1 MGMKIGHQLKCAAI
15 GILAIGSSS
24 LISVYLNSLGN
35 DSKVV
40 NLAGIVRGGT
50 QRLVKLELAGQP
62 NDKLIEK
69 QNRLVNGLINGDA
82 SLGLP
87 VATDPEFRQQM
98 DKVASA
104 WVDLKEQIMAARQ
117 DRKSQPELLT
127 ASEKYFELAD
137 RAVSSAE
144 KYSNNKV
151 ERLRYIQIGIFAA
164 SLVLLII
171 IWVTVDRIITIL
183 QRSTDDITLSA
194 DRINTILSFQGKS
207 IDLQAVAISKTNQFV
222 QGLQDFT
229 QQSNTTAQTSIDLVD
244 RTIELIKKI
253 DSSANQKSSQ
263 MSHLQEKF
271 ATIVKQ
277 IDRLK
282 EQNAKLVTM
291 ADRQQTTTNSN
302 KSSIAYIVEPT
313 TINSKHLGQLAGNL
327 GATIDSIAA
336 IADDSLKS
344 ISSEIEIAK
353 QTTINITKTI
363 STINHLSLNNRQ
375 MSAATTQN
383 ANSIKHVTIEIDQ
396 LNVGAKETSESIA
409 QIALSA
415 NELDTTTRS
424 LKMKI

>member
-1 MGMKIGHQLKCAAI
+1 MGMKISHQLKYAAI

-69 QNRLVNGLINGDA
+69 QNRLVNGLINGDP
-82 SLGLP
+82 SLELP

-98 DKVASA
+98 EKVASA
-104 WVDLKEQIMAARQ
+104 WVDLKQQIIAARQ
-117 DRKSQPELLT
+117 DRKSQLELLT

-151 ERLRYIQIGIFAA
+151 ERLRYIQLGIFGA
-164 SLVLLII
+164 SFVLLII

-183 QRSTDDITLSA
+183 QRSTDDITISA
-194 DRINTILSFQGKS
+194 DRIGTVVSLQGKS
-207 IDLQAVAISKTNQFV
+207 IDIQAVAIGKTNRFI

-229 QQSNTTAQTSIDLVD
+229 QQSTTTAQTSIDLVD
-244 RTIELIKKI
+244 RTSELIKKI
-253 DSSANQKSSQ
+253 DSSASQKLTQ
-263 MSHLQEKF
+263 MSNIQNQL
-271 ATIVKQ
+271 AAIVER

-282 EQNAKLVTM
+282 EQNAKLITM
-291 ADRQQTTTNSN
+291 ANQQQITTNTYKSN
-302 KSSIAYIVEPT
+302 IAYIVDPNM
-313 TINSKHLGQLAGNL
+313 INTKHFGQLAGNL
-327 GATIDSIAA
+327 GATIESIALL
-336 IADDSLKS
+336 ADDSLKS
-344 ISSEIEIAK
+344 VSSEIEIAK
-353 QTTINITKTI
+353 QNTVDITKTI
-363 STINHLSLNNRQ
+363 ATINHLSLNNRQ
-375 MSAATTQN
+375 ISAAATQN
-383 ANSIKHVTIEIDQ
+383 MNSIKQVTIEIDL
-396 LNVGAKETSESIA
+396 LNVGSKETAKSIA

-415 NELDTTTRS
+415 NELATTSKS
-424 LKMKI
+424 LKMRI